1 MSDISDRYHALNAE
15 VFPWF
20 TDQWQRILQLHNSER
35 LPHAILLNGMKGI
48 GKARLAEAVAGLVM
62 CHQPKDGQACGHCRS
77 CELLHTS
84 GHPDLY
90 YLSPE
95 DVGKQIKVDQVR
107 ELTEFMHN
115 TAQQGGY
122 RVVIMDPA
130 EAMNISAAN
139 ALLKTLEEPGESTL
153 LVLITHQ
160 LGQVLPTIK
169 SRCQRLDCPTPSVD
183 MAVPWLSERLEI
195 DHSEA
200 TQLLKVVHGAPI
212 AGLTFKSD
220 GQQSLRSD
228 WLTAL
233 RELLQQKKTV
243 VEVSEQFAKLDIEL
257 ILEWLIGV
265 IADVNRYLLSQD
277 STRIRN
283 NDVEKMIKGV
293 AKNTSADKLFKMMDV
308 AQEELLGLKRRHNP
322 NKPLLLERILLQW
335 VGLVRP

>member
-1 MSDISDRYHALNAE
+1 MSDIADRYHALNAQ
-15 VFPWF
+15 VYPWF
-20 TDQWQRILQLHNSER
+20 TPQWDRILKLHQADR

-48 GKARLAEAVAGLVM
+48 GKARLAEAVAGFVM
-62 CHQPKDGQACGHCRS
+62 CHQPNNGQACGHCRS
-77 CELLHTS
+77 CELLNTS

-90 YLSPE
+90 YISPE
-95 DVGKQIKVDQVR
+95 EPGKPIKVDQVR

-130 EAMNISAAN
+130 EAMNMSAAN
-139 ALLKTLEEPGESTL
+139 ALLKTLEEPGDASL
-153 LVLITHQ
+153 LILITHQ

-169 SRCQRLDCPTPSVD
+169 SRCQRLDCTTPTPDV
-183 MAVPWLSERLEI
+183 AVPWLANQLEI
-195 DHSEA
+195 DQAEA
-200 TQLLKVVHGAPI
+200 TQLLKVVHGAPV
-212 AGLTFKSD
+212 AGLTFKSG
-220 GQQSLRSD
+220 GQQSLRGD
-228 WLTAL
+228 WLTSL

-243 VEVSEQFAKLDIEL
+243 VEVSEQFAKLDVESL
-257 ILEWLIGV
+257 LEWLVGV
-265 IADVNRYLLSQD
+265 LADVNRYVICQD
-277 STRIRN
+277 ATRIRN

-308 AQEELLGLKRRHNP
+308 VQEELLGLKRRHNP

>member
-1 MSDISDRYHALNAE
+1 MSEISDRYHALNAE

-20 TDQWQRILQLHNSER
+20 MPQWERILQLHTADR

-48 GKARLAEAVAGLVM
+48 GKARFAEAVAGFVM
-62 CHQPKDGQACGHCRS
+62 CHKPTEGRACGHCRS
-77 CELLHTS
+77 CQLLNTS

-90 YLSPE
+90 YLNPE
-95 DVGKQIKVDQVR
+95 EPGKAIKVDQVR

-130 EAMNISAAN
+130 EAMNVSAAN
-139 ALLKTLEEPGESTL
+139 ALLKTLEEPGAASL
-153 LVLITHQ
+153 LILITHQ

-169 SRCQRLDCPTPSVD
+169 SRCQRLDCPTPLSKV
-183 MAVPWLSERLEI
+183 AVPWLAKQLSIEEN
-195 DHSEA
+195 EA

-220 GQQSLRSD
+220 GQQSLRGD

-243 VEVSEQFAKLDIEL
+243 IEVSEQFAKLDVEL
-257 ILEWLIGV
+257 LLEWTVGV
-265 IADVNRYLLSQD
+265 LADVNRYLICQD
-277 STRIRN
+277 ATRIRN

-308 AQEELLGLKRRHNP
+308 VQEELLGLKRRHNP